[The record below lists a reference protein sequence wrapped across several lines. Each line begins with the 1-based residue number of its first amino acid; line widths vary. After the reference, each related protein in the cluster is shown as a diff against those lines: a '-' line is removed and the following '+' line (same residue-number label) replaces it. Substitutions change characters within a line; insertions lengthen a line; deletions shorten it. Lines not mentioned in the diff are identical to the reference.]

1 MERITFEERKRDAA
15 TIRPRAFMLDL
26 SDGDITDFFRL
37 AKEYGT
43 TPERILQGF
52 ICDLIDGTQTHGSD
66 ERDPE
71 RILQGFI
78 CDLIDG
84 TQTHGSDERDLAQ
97 QYIDRCSF

>member
-1 MERITFEERKRDAA
+1 MSRKVDHMEQITFEERKRDAA

-37 AKEYGT
+37 AKECGT
-43 TPERILQGF
+43 T
-52 ICDLIDGTQTHGSD
+52 
-66 ERDPE
+66 PE

-97 QYIDRCSF
+97 QYIDRCSY

>member
-1 MERITFEERKRDAA
+1 MSRKVDHMEQITFEERKRDAA

-26 SDGDITDFFRL
+26 SYRDIKEFSKL
-37 AKEYGT
+37 AKECGT
-43 TPERILQGF
+43 T
-52 ICDLIDGTQTHGSD
+52 
-66 ERDPE
+66 PE

-97 QYIDRCSF
+97 QYIDRCSY

>member
-1 MERITFEERKRDAA
+1 MERDTFEERKKDAA
-15 TIRPRAFMLDL
+15 TIRPRAFMLEL
-26 SDGDITDFFRL
+26 SDGDMDDFIRIS
-37 AKEYGT
+37 KECGT
-43 TPERILQGF
+43 T
-52 ICDLIDGTQTHGSD
+52 
-66 ERDPE
+66 PE

>member
-1 MERITFEERKRDAA
+1 MSRKVDHMEQITFEERKRDAA

-37 AKEYGT
+37 AT
-43 TPERILQGF
+43 
-52 ICDLIDGTQTHGSD
+52 
-66 ERDPE
+66 PE